1 MLGYMTA
8 SQAKRLGF
16 THHGKYYGIPVWVGD
31 PYGDC
36 MVATKWAPLELLMSL
51 WHYVEGLCHAMR
63 GTEPTFMFMVGREIE

>member
-8 SQAKRLGF
+8 QEAKSLGF

-31 PYGDC
+31 PHGDC

-51 WHYVEGLCHAMR
+51 WHHVEGLCHAMR
-63 GTEPTFMFMVGREIE
+63 GTEPTFMFLVGREIE